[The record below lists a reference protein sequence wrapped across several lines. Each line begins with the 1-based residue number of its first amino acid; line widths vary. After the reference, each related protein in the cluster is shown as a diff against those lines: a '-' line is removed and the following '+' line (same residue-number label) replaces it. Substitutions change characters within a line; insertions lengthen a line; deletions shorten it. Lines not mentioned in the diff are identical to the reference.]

1 MWFPFVTVGSSNRV
15 NTSDKQHVSTWPPT
29 SPRRRLFSFLFGFRS
44 LAFPISYSRYGGFLV
59 LRCIYTFLGGK
70 GEKTRAHLLWVTA
83 HWSHEAARL
92 LNCITP
98 HVAFSLGKCSSS
110 SSLLFFFPPFNS
122 VKYFCWRV
130 VFSAGNGALVRIH
143 LRLDKSCPGCSQT
156 STGNIHHYLS
166 TKNVDSKANELSG
179 CVDGE

>member
-59 LRCIYTFLGGK
+59 SRCIYTFLGGK

-110 SSLLFFFPPFNS
+110 SSSSLLFFFLRSIPSNTFADGSYFLLATVHWSEYIYDWIKVALAAHKHPRGIS
-122 VKYFCWRV
+122 IIIWVQKMLTVK
-130 VFSAGNGALVRIH
+130 
-143 LRLDKSCPGCSQT
+143 QT
-156 STGNIHHYLS
+156 NYLA
-166 TKNVDSKANELSG
+166 V
-179 CVDGE
+179 